1 MEDLA
6 NHGQLKGAIFKRK
19 VMDPDR
25 LKGLGCF
32 GAALGLWAY
41 FPHVALVL
49 GNNLTTLGMVG
60 LSLGGMFKF

>member
-1 MEDLA
+1 
-6 NHGQLKGAIFKRK
+6 
-19 VMDPDR
+19 MDPER

-49 GNNLTTLGMVG
+49 GNNLTTLGLVG